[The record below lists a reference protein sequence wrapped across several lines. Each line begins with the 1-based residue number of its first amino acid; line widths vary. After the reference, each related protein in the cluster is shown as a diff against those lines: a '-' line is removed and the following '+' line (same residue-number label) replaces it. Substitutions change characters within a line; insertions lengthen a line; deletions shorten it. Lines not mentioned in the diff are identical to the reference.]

1 MADAQR
7 ADPTAETERFP
18 CASCGGDMQY
28 EPGTTHLL
36 CPHCG
41 AEEDVED
48 TDATPPPLVQEMDYK
63 RALAGLRQA
72 GDLTSDAPPPAPHP
86 CPNCGAEVIFDG
98 ASRAGA
104 CPYCGT
110 PVVAETSAPHRIKPQ
125 GLIPFALAE
134 RAAQQAMRQWL
145 GKLWFAP
152 NGLQQHAR
160 KAGGLRGVYVPFW
173 TFDAATRSTYSGQRG
188 TDYTVSRTVR
198 RNGKTQVIRQ
208 RKTRWRSVAGTVA
221 RRFDDLLVLA
231 SRSLPKGDTEALA
244 PWELGAVTPYRND
257 FLAGFNSEAYRVDP
271 EEGFEDARE
280 QMARQIRRDVRRD
293 IGGDRQ
299 RIHRVDTDI
308 RDVTFKHILL
318 PVWVAAYSYRG
329 TRYQVVINGQT
340 GRVQG
345 GRPWSIIKIAA
356 ALLFAAVIIGTIGY
370 FASQNQ

>member
-1 MADAQR
+1 MADAPLSEI
-7 ADPTAETERFP
+7 AAETERFP
-18 CASCGGDMQY
+18 CASCGGDMHY
-28 EPGTTHLL
+28 EPGTTHLI

-41 AEEDVED
+41 AEEDIED
-48 TDATPPPLVQEMDYK
+48 PDAAPPPMVQEMDFE
-63 RALAGLRQA
+63 RALAGIQQR
-72 GDLTSDAPPPAPHP
+72 GDLTAVAPPPAPHP

-98 ASRAGA
+98 AEHAGT

-110 PVVAETSAPHRIKPQ
+110 PVVAETSAPHRIQPQ
-125 GLIPFALAE
+125 GVIPFVLDDATA
-134 RAAQQAMRQWL
+134 RRAMRDWL

-160 KAGGLRGVYVPFW
+160 KAGGLRGVYAPFW

-198 RNGKTQVIRQ
+198 RNGRTETVRQ
-208 RKTRWRSVAGTVA
+208 RKTRWRSVRGAVA

-231 SRSLPKGDTEALA
+231 SKSLPKGDTEGLA
-244 PWELGAVTPYRND
+244 PWDLGAVTPYRND
-257 FLAGFNSEAYRVDP
+257 FLAGFTSEAYRVELED
-271 EEGFEDARE
+271 GFTDARE
-280 QMARQIRRDVRRD
+280 RMARQIRRDVKRD

-299 RIHRVDTDI
+299 RIHRIDTDI
-308 RDVTFKHILL
+308 REVTFKHILL

-345 GRPWSIIKIAA
+345 GRPWSVVKIAIA
-356 ALLFAAVIIGTIGY
+356 VLFAAVIVGTIAY
-370 FASQNQ
+370 FASQTQ